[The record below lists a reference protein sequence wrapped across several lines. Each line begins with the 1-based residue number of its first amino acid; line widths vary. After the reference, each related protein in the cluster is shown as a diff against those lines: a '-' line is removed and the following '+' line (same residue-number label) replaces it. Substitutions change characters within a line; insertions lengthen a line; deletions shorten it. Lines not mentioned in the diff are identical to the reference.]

1 MSFPVTLYVRKDCP
15 LCQKAEEDLRALQV
29 EIPHNLVVVDVD
41 NDLDLQ
47 AAYGERV
54 PVVKSGAFTF
64 ASPFGLKELRW
75 KLMAARDW
83 HIQQAE
89 DFGEQYLKKVNRR
102 QVLTVGERLSYWL
115 AKHYLFMLNL
125 LIFTYVGLPF
135 MAPVFMHAG
144 LPALAKPIYAAY
156 SITCHQLSFRSW
168 FMYGEQP
175 AYPRQAAGVKDW
187 LTYGQ
192 ATGLNEG
199 DLVQA
204 RKYIGDEIVGY
215 KVAYCQ
221 RDVAIYLAMLLFG
234 LLYALF
240 GRRIPPL
247 PWYLWVLIG
256 MVPIGLDGLSQL
268 VSQLPGWILWAYRES
283 TPLMRTLTGGLF
295 GFTTA
300 WFGFP
305 LFEETMQETR
315 LYLASKIARL
325 AAENNQTSAASQR

>member
-15 LCQKAEEDLRALQV
+15 LCQEAETNLKALQV

-41 NDLDLQ
+41 TDPDLQ
-47 AAYGERV
+47 AAFGERV
-54 PVVKSGAFTF
+54 PVVNSGPFTVDP
-64 ASPFGLKELRW
+64 PFGLKELRW

-89 DFGEQYLKKVNRR
+89 DFGEQYLKKVDRR
-102 QVLTVGERLSYWL
+102 QVLTTGERLSYWL
-115 AKHYLFMLNL
+115 TKHFLFLLNF
-125 LIFTYVGLPF
+125 LIFVYVGLPF

-144 LPALAKPIYAAY
+144 LPVLAKPIYAAY

-168 FMYGEQP
+168 FLYGEQP

-187 LTYGQ
+187 LSYGQ

-199 DLVQA
+199 DLLTA
-204 RKYIGDEIVGY
+204 RKFVGNDDVGY
-215 KVAYCQ
+215 KVAYCE
-221 RDVAIYLAMLLFG
+221 RDVAIYAAMLLFG

-268 VSQLPGWILWAYRES
+268 ISQLPGWTLWAYRES

-305 LFEETMQETR
+305 LFEETMQDTR

-325 AAENNQTSAASQR
+325 AAENDQTAASQR